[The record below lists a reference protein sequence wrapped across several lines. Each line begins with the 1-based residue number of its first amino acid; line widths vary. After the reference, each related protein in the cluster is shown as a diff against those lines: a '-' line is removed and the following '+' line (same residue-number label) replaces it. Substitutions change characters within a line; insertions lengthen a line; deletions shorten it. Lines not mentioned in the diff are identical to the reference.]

1 MKERRGRNGGR
12 GRLTTMIGVGGV
24 CLLLLVTAALALAQG
39 SGGEEPP
46 RDVDRPA
53 PLRAAQVLERTE
65 LENGAVQTVVA
76 LAPLADTYI
85 ASDQPAQNFGSG
97 ALFVGY
103 NNTYGAERS
112 LLYFDVD
119 AAVPAGATINSALL
133 QLNLSYANPPDD
145 AAMTM
150 IARDLLTPWNELTVT
165 WNTEPTWGDVWATSD
180 VGTTMGWYEW
190 EIGDLVTTWVDG
202 TRANNGI
209 EVEGDEDP
217 ARAAE
222 RAFSARETT
231 TDNYPRLVIDYT
243 DGGDTTPPDVVVA
256 PLPAFSPRTFAVSWS
271 DQSGAGDV
279 ATYDVEFQVDD
290 GAWQPWL
297 SGVTITSSE
306 FTGSDGHSYAF
317 RARGVDANGNV
328 EPFGAAEAVTTV
340 DETPPVTTVDPLPA
354 VGNEASFSVS
364 WSGDDGDGSGI
375 VFYDVRYRVDGGAW
389 TPWQQQTVATNASF
403 TTMVDGYFEFEAR
416 AYDAV
421 GNIEPF
427 HNSAEAAILVDA
439 RPPFI
444 VPQSRLPYVAPAA
457 TP

>member
-1 MKERRGRNGGR
+1 LLLATAVAAAQGNGGA
-12 GRLTTMIGVGGV
+12 V
-24 CLLLLVTAALALAQG
+24 
-39 SGGEEPP
+39 PP
-46 RDVDRPA
+46 RDGDRPA
-53 PLRAAQVLERTE
+53 PQRAAQVLERTE

-76 LAPLADTYI
+76 LAPVGDTYI
-85 ASDQPAQNFGSG
+85 ASDKPDENFGSG

-119 AAVPAGATINSALL
+119 AVIPAEATINSARL
-133 QLNLSYANPPDD
+133 QLHLSYANPPDD
-145 AAMTM
+145 AAMAM
-150 IARDLLTPWNELTVT
+150 IVRDLLTPWNELTVT

-202 TRANNGI
+202 TRDNNGV

-222 RAFSARETT
+222 RAFYARETT
-231 TDNYPRLVIDYT
+231 TDNFPRLVIDYT

-256 PLPAFSPRTFAVSWS
+256 PLPAYSPRTFTVSWS
-271 DQSGAGDV
+271 DQSGEGDV
-279 ATYDVEFQVDD
+279 ATYDVEYQVDG
-290 GAWQPWL
+290 GAWQAWL
-297 SGVTITSSE
+297 SEVTITSAE

-317 RARGVDANGNV
+317 RARGIDVNGNV
-328 EPFGAAEAVTTV
+328 EPFGAAEATTTV
-340 DETPPVTTVDPLPA
+340 DETAPSTTVDPLPA
-354 VGNEASFSVS
+354 VSSETSFTVS
-364 WSGDDGDGSGI
+364 WSGDDGTGSG
-375 VFYDVRYRVDGGAW
+375 VAFFDVRYRVDGGAW
-389 TPWQQQTVATNASF
+389 TPWQQQTVATSATF

-416 AYDAV
+416 ASDAV

-427 HNSAEAAILVDA
+427 YGVAEAAILVDA
-439 RPPFI
+439 RPPFL
-444 VPQSRLPYVAPAA
+444 VPMSRLPLVVPAT